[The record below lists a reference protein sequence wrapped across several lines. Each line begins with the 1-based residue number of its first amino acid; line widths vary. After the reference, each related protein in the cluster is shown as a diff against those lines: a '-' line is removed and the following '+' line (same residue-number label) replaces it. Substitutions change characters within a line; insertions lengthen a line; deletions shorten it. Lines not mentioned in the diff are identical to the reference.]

1 MRFRYGRRA
10 MGLRAEWITD
20 DDRFAALAERW
31 DRLADRDGSPFAL
44 HRWYSAWWHAFGT
57 GAEMSTAVLWDGDEL
72 AAAFP
77 GHRSQGELRLLA
89 NTQTPVARLLY
100 RDVEAL
106 EALIAEVARR
116 ADRACLVRL
125 RADEECTR
133 TLVDGVRRA
142 GRLTLE
148 EPDQVSP
155 FVALDGTWEEYR
167 AAMKRR
173 WSSADRKGRKMVR
186 DHGAQL
192 TMVEPPADL
201 DAQLER
207 GLAVEASGW
216 KGQAGTA
223 ILSQPDSERF
233 YREIARTFHA
243 AGELALSEI
252 RFDGRCVAFDLCLL
266 RGRSL
271 YLLKTGFD
279 EQFGSLSPGLV
290 LRQETIRRCYEL
302 GLETHELLGDDS
314 EWKRRFATGERR
326 HLIVR
331 ALPRTPAGVV
341 GYGYRKRLRPKLRS
355 AYRAAQARRSR

>member
-1 MRFRYGRRA
+1 

-20 DDRFAALAERW
+20 DDRFAALAAPW
-31 DRLADRDGSPFAL
+31 DRLAARDGTPFSL
-44 HRWYSAWWHAFGT
+44 HRWYTAWWHAFGT
-57 GAEMSTAVLWDGDEL
+57 GATLRTVVLWDGDEL

-77 GHRSQGELRLLA
+77 GHQSGGELRLLA
-89 NTQTPVARLLY
+89 NTQTPVARILF
-100 RDVEAL
+100 RDAAAL
-106 EALIAEVARR
+106 EALVAEVAAN

-125 RADEECTR
+125 PAGEASTR
-133 TLVDGVRRA
+133 TLVEGIHEG
-142 GRLTLE
+142 GRLTLD

-155 FVALDGTWEEYR
+155 FVALDGSWEDYR
-167 AAMKRR
+167 SRMKRR
-173 WSSADRKGRKMVR
+173 WSSADRKGRKMAR
-186 DHGAQL
+186 DHGATF
-192 TMVEPPADL
+192 TMVERPSDL
-201 DAQLER
+201 EAQLER

-233 YREIARTFHA
+233 YREIAATYAA

-252 RFDGRCVAFDLCLL
+252 LFEGRCVAFDFCLL
-266 RGRSL
+266 HGRRL

-290 LRQETIRRCYEL
+290 LRQETIRRCFEL

-326 HLIVR
+326 HVTVR
-331 ALPRTPAGVV
+331 VLPRTPRGVV

-355 AYRAAQARRSR
+355 VYRAAKARRAR